1 MHVFMYA
8 RMLVFVIRS
17 KGVMIDP
24 INGTTAT
31 VHEPGSRPYIH
42 DTRIDYSMITSNS
55 YHDIPLSV
63 SGQGGES
70 GSVYNTQW
78 PANPGSMWQ
87 GGSGCEF
94 GGGGIFFMYVYIF
107 TFLES
112 VSE

>member
-1 MHVFMYA
+1 MYVFMYV

-42 DTRIDYSMITSNS
+42 DTRIDY
-55 YHDIPLSV
+55 DIPLSV